1 MSNLDQRILTAIV
14 GASLLIGAI
23 VYSETTFLLILLL
36 ITVLS
41 LIEFYRLTAGD
52 GIRPQ
57 TSFGLLIAGIVFIPP
72 LLNTFGI
79 ALNLM
84 PLLIVTPFIVFIRE
98 LYTEAEKP
106 FTNIA
111 FTLLGLVYLVAPLF
125 LFYLFGFQGKDPVH
139 YHWENIL
146 GFLFILWA
154 SDTGGYFAGRF
165 LGRHK
170 LFERISPKKTWEGWF
185 GGLFL
190 AFGVAW
196 LISGYYTNLERTDW
210 LVIAGLIV
218 VTGTLGD
225 LVESMFKRSIHI
237 KDSGS
242 ILPGHGGFLDR
253 FDGLFISVPFVF
265 TYLLL
270 R

>member
-1 MSNLDQRILTAIV
+1 VNNLTQRVLTAIV

-23 VYSETTFLLILLL
+23 VYSEASFLLILML

-41 LIEFYRLTAGD
+41 LVEFYRLAEGD

-79 ALNLM
+79 ALNLL
-84 PLLIVTPFIVFIRE
+84 PLLIITPFIVFIRE
-98 LYTEAEKP
+98 LYTGAEKP

-111 FTLLGLVYLVAPLF
+111 YTLLGQIYLVAPLF
-125 LFYLFGFQGKDPVH
+125 LFYLFGFQGVDPTQ

-165 LGRHK
+165 LGKHK
-170 LFERISPKKTWEGWF
+170 LFERVSPKKTWEGWI
-185 GGLFL
+185 GGLVL
-190 AFGVAW
+190 AYAVAW
-196 LISGYYTNLERTDW
+196 IVSGYFTNFNRTDW
-210 LVIAGLIV
+210 MVIAGLIV

-225 LVESMFKRSIHI
+225 LVESLFKRSIQI

-242 ILPGHGGFLDR
+242 LLPGHGGFLDR